1 MRIGFV
7 GVGMMGHG
15 AAKNI
20 VEKGFPLS
28 ILGHRNRQPVE
39 DLIRRGA
46 TEAKTATDMARGT
59 GYRPARRDHSA
70 IKFVDGARLSG
81 ETLSSV

>member
-46 TEAKTATDMARGT
+46 TEAKTATDMSSRHGLSAGEARSFS
-59 GYRPARRDHSA
+59 DNIH
-70 IKFVDGARLSG
+70 
-81 ETLSSV
+81 